1 MSHEEAAKRAAQL
14 RAEIERHNHLYYV
27 LDRPEITDAE
37 YDRLMRELLAIEE
50 AYPDLQTPDSPTL
63 RVGGEPLPIFE
74 TVTHRVPLLSLAN
87 AYGPDELR
95 AFDARVKRFLGT
107 REVSYVAELKIDGLT
122 VALTYEESRLVLAAT
137 RGDGERGEDV
147 TANVRTIRSV
157 PLRLARPGLSLA
169 VRGEVYIRRRDFDRL
184 NEARREAGEPEFA
197 NPRNAAAGSLRQLDP
212 KITAAR
218 PLDAF
223 FYDVLSVEGPS
234 LETQWEALS
243 FLREL
248 GFKVN
253 PEARLCRDIEE
264 VIAFCDEWA
273 ERRHELA
280 YEIDGIVVKV
290 NSLAQ
295 LERLGATAKAPRG
308 KIAYKYP
315 AEEEVTR
322 VLEIAVNVGR
332 TGVLTP
338 LAILEPVEVAGSTV
352 SRATLHNEDYI
363 REKDIRI
370 GDTVVVRKAGD
381 VIPEVVRVLP
391 ERRTGAERVF
401 TMPAHCPECG
411 ADVVRLEGEAAARCV
426 GAACPAQLREGII
439 HFASRNAMNIEGLG
453 PQIVAQLIEAGL
465 IRDAADLYRLRQED
479 LVELERF
486 GERSAENLVRA
497 IAATRGNELAR
508 LIFALGIRHVG
519 ENVARVLAEEFRSM
533 DALAAATEEDLL
545 AIPAIGPKIAA
556 SIVSYFREEQNRRL
570 IEKLRK
576 AGVRMEEAPE
586 AAPAGPQPLAGK
598 TFVLTGGLASMTRE
612 EAEERLRALGAK
624 VASSVSRKTDYV
636 VVGKDPGSK
645 YQKALELGI
654 EILNEEEFLRMLG

>member
-1 MSHEEAAKRAAQL
+1 MSREEAARRAAEL
-14 RAEIERHNHLYYV
+14 RAEIERHNYLYYV

-37 YDRLMRELLAIEE
+37 YDRLMRELMAIEE

-63 RVGGEPLPIFE
+63 RVGGAPLAVFE

-87 AYGPDELR
+87 AYTPEELR

-107 REVSYVAELKIDGLT
+107 GDVSYVAELKIDGLT
-122 VALTYEESRLVLAAT
+122 VALTYEAGRLVLGAT
-137 RGDGERGEDV
+137 RGDGEQGEDV
-147 TANVRTIRSV
+147 TANVRTIRSI
-157 PLRLARPGLSLA
+157 PLRLSRALSLI
-169 VRGEVYIRRRDFDRL
+169 VRGEVYMKRPDFLRL
-184 NEARREAGEPEFA
+184 NEARRAAGEPEFA

-212 KITAAR
+212 KITASR

-223 FYDVLSVEGPS
+223 FYDVLTVEGADVA
-234 LETQWEALS
+234 TQWEALS

-253 PEARLCRDIEE
+253 PAARLCRDIEE

-273 ERRHELA
+273 TRRHEVA

-295 LERLGATAKAPRG
+295 LTALGATAKAPRG

-315 AEEEVTR
+315 ATEEVTR
-322 VLEIAVNVGR
+322 ALELAVNVGR

-363 REKDIRI
+363 QEKDIRI

-391 ERRTGAERVF
+391 ERRTGTERIF
-401 TMPAHCPECG
+401 TMPTRCPECG

-439 HFASRNAMNIEGLG
+439 HFASRNAMNIEGRG
-453 PQIVAQLIEAGL
+453 PQIVSQLIEAGL
-465 IRDAADLYRLRQED
+465 VHDAADLYRLREQD
-479 LVELERF
+479 LVKLERF
-486 GERSAENLVRA
+486 GPKSAENLVRA

-519 ENVARVLAEEFRSM
+519 ENVARVLAERFRSM
-533 DALAAATEEDLL
+533 DALAAADEEELL

-570 IEKLRK
+570 LEKLRA
-576 AGVRMEEAPE
+576 AGVKMEEGE
-586 AAPAGPQPLAGK
+586 AAPA
-598 TFVLTGGLASMTRE
+598 
-612 EAEERLRALGAK
+612 
-624 VASSVSRKTDYV
+624 
-636 VVGKDPGSK
+636 
-645 YQKALELGI
+645 
-654 EILNEEEFLRMLG
+654 

>member
-1 MSHEEAAKRAAQL
+1 
-14 RAEIERHNHLYYV
+14 
-27 LDRPEITDAE
+27 
-37 YDRLMRELLAIEE
+37 
-50 AYPDLQTPDSPTL
+50 
-63 RVGGEPLPIFE
+63 
-74 TVTHRVPLLSLAN
+74 
-87 AYGPDELR
+87 
-95 AFDARVKRFLGT
+95 
-107 REVSYVAELKIDGLT
+107 
-122 VALTYEESRLVLAAT
+122 
-137 RGDGERGEDV
+137 
-147 TANVRTIRSV
+147 
-157 PLRLARPGLSLA
+157 
-169 VRGEVYIRRRDFDRL
+169 
-184 NEARREAGEPEFA
+184 
-197 NPRNAAAGSLRQLDP
+197 LRQLDP

-223 FYDVLSVEGPS
+223 FYDVLFVEGPS

-401 TMPAHCPECG
+401 IMPAHCPECG

-486 GERSAENLVRA
+486 GEKSAENLVRA

-545 AIPAIGPKIAA
+545 AIPAIGPIL
-556 SIVSYFREEQNRRL
+556 FQQNLVVYLGFILVLLLWFL
-570 IEKLRK
+570 IHHTRPGLHLR
-576 AGVRMEEAPE
+576 AVGENAE
-586 AAPAGPQPLAGK
+586 AAYAAGLHPKLIQSIAVLCGGALAG
-598 TFVLTGGLASMTRE
+598 LGGAQLSLAYTQTWVEGMTNGRGFI
-612 EAEERLRALGAK
+612 AVALVIFAMWNPLRAVAGALLFGGAIAFQLQLQARGANVSQFLLDMIPYLVTLGVLLLWNK
-624 VASSVSRKTDYV
+624 ASGRAIPQ
-636 VVGKDPGSK
+636 G
-645 YQKALELGI
+645 
-654 EILNEEEFLRMLG
+654 LRDVFRGTG

>member
-223 FYDVLSVEGPS
+223 FYDVLSV
-234 LETQWEALS
+234 
-243 FLREL
+243 
-248 GFKVN
+248 
-253 PEARLCRDIEE
+253 
-264 VIAFCDEWA
+264 
-273 ERRHELA
+273 
-280 YEIDGIVVKV
+280 
-290 NSLAQ
+290 
-295 LERLGATAKAPRG
+295 
-308 KIAYKYP
+308 
-315 AEEEVTR
+315 
-322 VLEIAVNVGR
+322 
-332 TGVLTP
+332 
-338 LAILEPVEVAGSTV
+338 
-352 SRATLHNEDYI
+352 
-363 REKDIRI
+363 
-370 GDTVVVRKAGD
+370 
-381 VIPEVVRVLP
+381 
-391 ERRTGAERVF
+391 
-401 TMPAHCPECG
+401 
-411 ADVVRLEGEAAARCV
+411 
-426 GAACPAQLREGII
+426 
-439 HFASRNAMNIEGLG
+439 
-453 PQIVAQLIEAGL
+453 
-465 IRDAADLYRLRQED
+465 
-479 LVELERF
+479 
-486 GERSAENLVRA
+486 
-497 IAATRGNELAR
+497 
-508 LIFALGIRHVG
+508 
-519 ENVARVLAEEFRSM
+519 
-533 DALAAATEEDLL
+533 
-545 AIPAIGPKIAA
+545 
-556 SIVSYFREEQNRRL
+556 
-570 IEKLRK
+570 
-576 AGVRMEEAPE
+576 
-586 AAPAGPQPLAGK
+586 
-598 TFVLTGGLASMTRE
+598 
-612 EAEERLRALGAK
+612 
-624 VASSVSRKTDYV
+624 
-636 VVGKDPGSK
+636 
-645 YQKALELGI
+645 
-654 EILNEEEFLRMLG
+654 